1 MVMTITITLFYPDSR
16 HHHQRLEDE
25 GVKSYI
31 IRKKR
36 SPMPENPDY
45 QRATKL
51 RKRVERVFA
60 VQKKYHGGSRARYWG
75 RLKVGIQ
82 HVLTATVYDLKILA
96 KVLITPP
103 GEVCPNT

>member
-60 VQKKYHGGSRARYWG
+60 VQKKYHGGSRTRYWG
-75 RLKVGIQ
+75 RLKAGIQ

-103 GEVCPNT
+103 GEVCPNS